1 MTKTDTY
8 IENQKHTETK
18 RRKTKTKT
26 KRYKD
31 REIQR

>member
-18 RRKTKTKT
+18 RRETKT

-31 REIQR
+31 RERQ